1 MGMTVTGGKRA
12 DPGAGGFR
20 AGGGRTTLRALYFGQ
35 GTAETGAAGA
45 DPANGP
51 LPVSARKRNG
61 AA

>member
-20 AGGGRTTLRALYFGQ
+20 AGGGRTRLRALYFGQ

-51 LPVSARKRNG
+51 PR
-61 AA
+61 